1 MLDITP
7 TQGFPHMY
15 DFIGKTAAKGANP
28 LVLVILTAVIMLY
41 YILFSYLG
49 LGGGVVS
56 SSAPV
61 SVGMT
66 FIEVVLWGVFV
77 FLVLINGLQYFFK
90 VDIRAGIKNLFSKEP
105 EIDIALITPPDDLTE
120 NDGTSNTGNDAEY
133 SDGTVPEITIA
144 KQVFHIP
151 NNTYT
156 YKDANAVCTAYGAQ
170 LANYSQVEE
179 AYDKGGE
186 WCGYGW
192 SADQM
197 ALYPTQKTT
206 WNKLQGVKGHQH
218 DCGRPGING
227 GYIGNE
233 NVKFGINCYGY
244 KPKMTPLEKELLEK
258 STPMPMTRRERLF
271 EKKVGEYRQKLPD
284 MLVSPFNYDNWSQV

>member
-77 FLVLINGLQYFFK
+77 FLVL
-90 VDIRAGIKNLFSKEP
+90 
-105 EIDIALITPPDDLTE
+105 
-120 NDGTSNTGNDAEY
+120 
-133 SDGTVPEITIA
+133 
-144 KQVFHIP
+144 
-151 NNTYT
+151 
-156 YKDANAVCTAYGAQ
+156 
-170 LANYSQVEE
+170 
-179 AYDKGGE
+179 
-186 WCGYGW
+186 
-192 SADQM
+192 
-197 ALYPTQKTT
+197 
-206 WNKLQGVKGHQH
+206 
-218 DCGRPGING
+218 
-227 GYIGNE
+227 
-233 NVKFGINCYGY
+233 
-244 KPKMTPLEKELLEK
+244 
-258 STPMPMTRRERLF
+258 
-271 EKKVGEYRQKLPD
+271 
-284 MLVSPFNYDNWSQV
+284 